1 MARIEGE
8 IAINRPVD
16 EVFDFVADERN
27 EPRYNPRIVRV
38 EKRTSGPIGPG
49 SRFRA
54 EAASWPR
61 TVPMTI
67 QYTAYERPR
76 RLASSIRMA
85 AADIQGTLTFDP
97 VAGATR
103 MRWSWEVKL
112 RGWYRLATPLV
123 AYLGRRGEQATWAGL
138 KRFLEGREIMSAR
151 SAHGRPRGDHPRG
164 PAGRPVAGQ
173 CPHVPCAAPFR
184 ARLRPAGAS
193 GGLRAAVRR
202 GR

>member
-1 MARIEGE
+1 MEGDAMARIEGE

-27 EPRYNPRIVRV
+27 EPRYNPRMARV
-38 EKRTSGPIGPG
+38 DKLSPGPIGRG

-61 TVPMTI
+61 TVGMTI
-67 QYTAYERPR
+67 EYTTYQRPR

-112 RGWYRLATPLV
+112 RGPYRLASPLV
-123 AYLGRRGEQATWAGL
+123 AYLGRRGEQATWTGL
-138 KRFLEGREIMSAR
+138 KRFLEGRET
-151 SAHGRPRGDHPRG
+151 
-164 PAGRPVAGQ
+164 
-173 CPHVPCAAPFR
+173 
-184 ARLRPAGAS
+184 LAS
-193 GGLRAAVRR
+193 ETPGSDR
-202 GR
+202 GRRTLTR